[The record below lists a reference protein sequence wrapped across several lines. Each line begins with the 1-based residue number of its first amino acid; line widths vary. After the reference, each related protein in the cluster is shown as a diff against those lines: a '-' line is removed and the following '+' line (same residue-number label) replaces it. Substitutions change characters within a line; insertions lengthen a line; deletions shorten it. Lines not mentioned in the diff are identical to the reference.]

1 MSEFAQYDH
10 RRDNG
15 AGIVYLS
22 CVTWQPIRACATHGG
37 LHHDGYKGHG
47 IEIRCG
53 NPDQK
58 AASTSLAR
66 YRDRRSLSQVCNE
79 AISEIGAELY
89 SSEDANYSKR

>member
-15 AGIVYLS
+15 AGMVYLS
-22 CVTWQPIRACATHGG
+22 CVTWQPKSRVYAAWG
-37 LHHDGYKGHG
+37 LHHDGCKGHWM
-47 IEIRCG
+47 EIRYG

-66 YRDRRSLSQVCNE
+66 YRDRRRLSQVYNE
-79 AISEIGAELY
+79 AISEIDAELY